1 MVKTYQTNATGCKTP
16 APRSCNLRPMITGRL
31 FAGLLLLPAL
41 TQAASVPPRVNYG
54 RDVRPIL
61 SENCF
66 YCHGQ
71 DANKR
76 KAKLQLNTRAGQRTN
91 DVVVPG
97 QPNNSELI
105 RRIYT
110 TNTDDQMPPLDSHR
124 ALTAAQKSLLERWI
138 AEGAE
143 YSGHWA
149 FEPLEK
155 PKLPVVK
162 DQKWVRNPIDQ
173 LVLTKLEANKL
184 APAPEA
190 SRETLIRRVT
200 LDLTG
205 LPPTLAEVD
214 AFLADK
220 KSGAYERVVD
230 RLLASE
236 HYGERMAL
244 PWLDAAR
251 YADSNGFQQDGDTF
265 QWMWRD
271 WVVRALNKNMPFD
284 QFTIEQLAGDLLPA
298 ATVEQRIATAFN
310 RNHMLNGEGGAIPE
324 EQRHVILFDRVDT
337 TATTWLGLT
346 VACAQCHDHKYDPIT
361 QRDYYAL
368 MAAFNNLPENGVTPI
383 IPYKVRVAEPLLD
396 VATPEQKAKLADLT
410 SRLKALKETQKDFT
424 NKLETLQREWEQKV
438 AANEK
443 FPDAAIRDF
452 ALLPRN
458 EKPGRREARLKEY
471 FTDKVL
477 PGLTNSPA
485 AAIGRL
491 ERELNNFKND
501 DYPRVMVM
509 AETKPRDT
517 FILDRGNY
525 EVRKDKVVFST
536 PAFLPTM
543 PTNAPRNRLGL
554 ARWLV
559 SAEQP
564 LTARVVV
571 NRQWQ
576 MFFGL
581 GLVKTSEDFGVQ
593 SEAPAYRELLDW
605 LAAEFVNVPP
615 ASRRAEA
622 TENPPPLVESGDAG
636 KSPAAPRR
644 DTAGTFST
652 TTAWNLKHLHRLIVT
667 SATYR
672 QSSRVPPELLERDPE
687 NRLYAR
693 GARFRLP
700 AMLIRDQAL
709 AASGLLVNQLGGKPV
724 YPYQPKGIWDS
735 LAITKE
741 RDFTYPQSS
750 GADLYRRSLYT
761 FWRRTVAPANLFDA
775 STRNV
780 CKVRTG
786 VTSTPLHA
794 LTTLNDPTYVEAAR
808 ALAEHALR
816 EGSTKPGAR
825 LDFAFRRVLARHPDK
840 TEAKL
845 LRASLD
851 KQLVKFRAD
860 PAAAE
865 AFLSNGASPR
875 DPKLDAAE
883 HAAYAAV
890 CLGILNLD
898 EALTKP

>member
-1 MVKTYQTNATGCKTP
+1 MNAVPPNESKMPMRLALILNLSLVVATEAARPP
-16 APRSCNLRPMITGRL
+16 AP
-31 FAGLLLLPAL
+31 
-41 TQAASVPPRVNYG
+41 VDYG
-54 RDVRPIL
+54 REVRPIL

-76 KAKLQLNTRAGQRTN
+76 KAELQLNTLAGQRTN
-91 DVVVPG
+91 DIVVPG
-97 QPNNSELI
+97 QPAKSGLI
-105 RRIYT
+105 QRILS
-110 TNTDDQMPPLDSHR
+110 TDPDEQMPPHDSNR
-124 ALTAAQKSLLERWI
+124 TLTAAQKELLRRWV
-138 AEGAE
+138 AEGARFN
-143 YSGHWA
+143 GHWA
-149 FEPLEK
+149 FEPLAR
-155 PKLPVVK
+155 PAVPAVRG
-162 DQKWVRNPIDQ
+162 QKSEVRNPIDAF
-173 LVLTKLEANKL
+173 VLAKLREEKL
-184 APAPEA
+184 SPSPEA

-205 LPPTLAEVD
+205 LPPTPAEVD

-220 KSGAYERVVD
+220 KAGAYERVVD
-230 RLLASE
+230 RLLASP

-265 QWMWRD
+265 QWIWRD
-271 WVVRALNKNMPFD
+271 WVVKALNDNMPFD
-284 QFTIEQLAGDLLPA
+284 QFTVWQLAGDLLTN
-298 ATVEQRIATAFN
+298 ATVEQKIATAFN

-324 EQRHVILFDRVDT
+324 EQRHVVLFDRVDT

-368 MAAFNNLPENGVTPI
+368 MAAFNNLPENGVAPI

-396 VATPEQKAKLADLT
+396 VATPEQKAKLADYKA
-410 SRLKALKETQKDFT
+410 RIAALKEKEKDYT
-424 NKLETLQREWEQKV
+424 NKLATMQREWEEKV
-438 AANEK
+438 AADEN

-452 ALLPRN
+452 AKLPRN
-458 EKPGRREARLKEY
+458 EKPARRESKLKAY
-471 FTDKVL
+471 FNEHVL
-477 PGLTNSPA
+477 PKLEKSPA
-485 AAIGRL
+485 ADLAKL
-491 ERELNNFKND
+491 EKEYNNFRND

-517 FILDRGNY
+517 FLLDRGNY
-525 EVRKDKVVFST
+525 ETRKEKVAFAT
-536 PAFLPTM
+536 PGFLPSM
-543 PTNAPRNRLGL
+543 PTNEPRNRLGL

-564 LTARVVV
+564 LTARVIA

-576 MFFGL
+576 TFFGT

-593 SEAPAYRELLDW
+593 SESPVHRELLDW
-605 LAAEFVNVPP
+605 LACELRNDEARMTNGSERT
-615 ASRRAEA
+615 ASSFAIRHSSF
-622 TENPPPLVESGDAG
+622 PWDM
-636 KSPAAPRR
+636 
-644 DTAGTFST
+644 
-652 TTAWNLKHLHRLIVT
+652 KHLHRLIVT

-672 QSSRVPPELLERDPE
+672 QSSRVTPEMRERDPE
-687 NRLYAR
+687 NRLLAR

-700 AMLIRDQAL
+700 AMFIRDQAL
-709 AASGLLVNQLGGKPV
+709 ATSGLLVDKLGGKPV

-741 RDFTYPQSS
+741 RDFTYPQSA
-750 GADLYRRSLYT
+750 GEDLYRRGLYT
-761 FWRRTVAPANLFDA
+761 FWRRTVAPANMFDA
-775 STRNV
+775 PTRNV
-780 CKVRTG
+780 CQVRLG
-786 VTSTPLHA
+786 ATSTPLHA
-794 LTTLNDPTYVEAAR
+794 LTTLNDPTYLEAAR
-808 ALAEHALR
+808 ALAERALR
-816 EGSTKPGAR
+816 HGGQKADAR

-840 TEAKL
+840 DEKKM

-851 KQLVKFRAD
+851 KQLARFQSDLK
-860 PAAAE
+860 AAE
-865 AFLSNGASPR
+865 TFLTTGASPR
-875 DPKLDAAE
+875 DMKLDTAE

>member
-1 MVKTYQTNATGCKTP
+1 MTLPG
-16 APRSCNLRPMITGRL
+16 L
-31 FAGLLLLPAL
+31 FATLLVLPLMA
-41 TQAASVPPRVNYG
+41 QAGGVEPRVNYG
-54 RDVRPIL
+54 REVRPIL

-76 KAKLQLNTRAGQRTN
+76 KAKLQLNTREGQRAH
-91 DVVVPG
+91 DAVVPC
-97 QPNNSELI
+97 QPDKSELI
-105 RRIYT
+105 KRIIS
-110 TNTDDQMPPLDSHR
+110 TDKEEQMPPPDSHR
-124 ALTAAQKSLLERWI
+124 SLTLAQKDLLRRWI

-143 YSGHWA
+143 FSGHWA
-149 FEPLEK
+149 FEALQRPAP
-155 PKLPVVK
+155 PKVASAK
-162 DQKWVRNPIDQ
+162 MKIQNPIDAF
-173 LVLTKLEANKL
+173 VLAKLEQEKL
-184 APAPEA
+184 SPSAEA

-205 LPPTLAEVD
+205 LPPTPKEVD
-214 AFLADK
+214 VFLADK
-220 KSGAYERVVD
+220 KRGAYERVVD
-230 RLLASE
+230 RLLESE
-236 HYGERMAL
+236 RYGERMAL

-265 QWMWRD
+265 QWIWRD
-271 WVVRALNKNMPFD
+271 WVVHALNANMPFD
-284 QFTIEQLAGDLLPA
+284 QFTIEQLAGDLLPDA
-298 ATVEQRIATAFN
+298 SEEQKIATAFN

-337 TATTWLGLT
+337 TTTTWLGLT
-346 VACAQCHDHKYDPIT
+346 VACAQCHDHKYDPIK
-361 QRDYYAL
+361 QRDYYSL

-396 VATPEQKAKLADLT
+396 VASPGQKTKLANFT
-410 SRLKALKETQKDFT
+410 ARLKELKETQKDFT
-424 NKLETLQREWEQKV
+424 NQLESLQRGWEAKV
-438 AANEK
+438 VANEK
-443 FPDAAIRDF
+443 FPDAAIREF

-458 EKPGRREARLKEY
+458 DKPGPREARLKEY
-471 FTDKVL
+471 FTEKVL
-477 PGLTNSPA
+477 PNIPDNPV
-485 AAIGRL
+485 AAIGNL

-525 EVRKDKVVFST
+525 EARKEKVEFNT
-536 PAFLPTM
+536 PAFLPAM

-559 SAEQP
+559 SADQP
-564 LTARVVV
+564 LTARVVA

-593 SEAPAYRELLDW
+593 SETPAHRELLDW
-605 LAAEFVNVPP
+605 LAAEFMTPSIAV
-615 ASRRAEA
+615 
-622 TENPPPLVESGDAG
+622 G
-636 KSPAAPRR
+636 KGIAHWS
-644 DTAGTFST
+644 
-652 TTAWNLKHLHRLIVT
+652 LKHLHRLIVT

-672 QSSRVPPELLERDPE
+672 QASRVTPELRERDPE
-687 NRLYAR
+687 NRFYAR

-700 AMLIRDQAL
+700 AMFIRDQAL
-709 AASGLLVNQLGGKPV
+709 EASGLLVNKLGGKPV
-724 YPYQPKGIWDS
+724 YPYQPTGIWDS

-741 RDFTYPQSS
+741 RDFTYPQSM
-750 GADLYRRSLYT
+750 GEDLYRRSLYT

-780 CKVRTG
+780 CKVRLG

-794 LTTLNDPTYVEAAR
+794 LTLLNDPTYVEAAR
-808 ALAEHALR
+808 ALAEHALHDA
-816 EGSTKPGAR
+816 KPAPDAR

-845 LRASLD
+845 LRASFD
-851 KQLVKFRAD
+851 KQLARFRAD
-860 PAAAE
+860 KTAAKS
-865 AFLSNGASPR
+865 FLSTGASPR
-875 DPKLDAAE
+875 DSNLDPFE

-898 EALTKP
+898 ETLTKP